1 MTYVSNT
8 LRDALNRANSSTI
21 ATHLQKAQLGTV
33 VAGHVPQQI
42 SGAVPALQTNELST
56 VLGLNLPYTSRA
68 RRVIAAT
75 VRTVGSGSV
84 LGELTPINKDVT
96 PSTGQVGVTPS
107 GDIAFLGTDDATK
120 VDVVYQPIAG
130 EVVDWTGP
138 APAGVM
144 TLPAWIIARNPLLLL
159 EATPTVATIGGRK
172 IILAPAAAVV
182 ATTKAALAIDRTKV
196 YFNYA
201 TDVVTYAT
209 VKLLLTPETPLVTA
223 LAASATTA

>member
-1 MTYVSNT
+1 MPYASNT

-42 SGAVPALQTNELST
+42 SGAVPAAQTNELAT
-56 VLGLNLPYTSRA
+56 VLGLGLPYTSRA
-68 RRVIAAT
+68 SAVLRAT
-75 VRTVGSGSV
+75 VRTVSSGAV
-84 LGELTPINKDVT
+84 LGELTPVNHDVT
-96 PSTGQVGVTPS
+96 PSTGNVAVSPS
-107 GDIAFLGTDDATK
+107 GDIVFLETDKATK
-120 VDVVYQPIAG
+120 VDVVYAPIAG
-130 EVVDWTGP
+130 EVVEWTGP
-138 APAGVM
+138 APLGIMV
-144 TLPAWIIARNPLLLL
+144 LPAWIIARNPLLLL

-182 ATTKAALAIDRTKV
+182 ATTKAALAIDRSKV

-223 LAASATTA
+223 LAAQATTA

>member
-1 MTYVSNT
+1 MTYASNT

-42 SGAVPALQTNELST
+42 SGAVPAAQTNELAT
-56 VLGLNLPYTSRA
+56 VLGLGLPYTSRA
-68 RRVIAAT
+68 SAVLRAT
-75 VRTVGSGSV
+75 VRTVSSGAV
-84 LGELTPINKDVT
+84 LGELTPVNHDVT
-96 PSTGQVGVTPS
+96 PSTGNVAVSPS
-107 GDIAFLGTDDATK
+107 GDIVFLETDKATK
-120 VDVVYQPIAG
+120 VDVVYAPIAG
-130 EVVDWTGP
+130 EVVEWTGP
-138 APAGVM
+138 APLGIMA
-144 TLPAWIIARNPLLLL
+144 LPAWIIARNLLLL
-159 EATPTVATIGGRK
+159 EATATVATITGRK

-182 ATTKAALAIDRTKV
+182 ATTKAALAIDRSKV

-223 LAASATTA
+223 LAAQATTA